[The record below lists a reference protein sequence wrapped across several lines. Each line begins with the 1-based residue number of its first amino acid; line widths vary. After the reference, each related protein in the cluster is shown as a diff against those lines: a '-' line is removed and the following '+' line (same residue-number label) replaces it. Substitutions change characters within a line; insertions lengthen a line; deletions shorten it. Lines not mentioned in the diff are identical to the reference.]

1 MLENR
6 HLHNFHLD
14 VIYTTKKR
22 GSTQGT
28 NRNKVVFLHLPVL
41 CIATLSLS
49 TLWSQADVL
58 KCSILYYSTHIVV
71 DCGRPPFVF
80 FSTSD
85 TTATTVGTV
94 ITYTCFSQRRLVGD
108 RQRTCLSSEQW
119 SGDTP
124 TCVGMKV
131 FVFAICIYGKS

>member
-1 MLENR
+1 M
-6 HLHNFHLD
+6 
-14 VIYTTKKR
+14 
-22 GSTQGT
+22 
-28 NRNKVVFLHLPVL
+28 FLRLPVL

-49 TLWSQADVL
+49 TLWSKADVL
-58 KCSILYYSTHIVV
+58 MCTIYCSTHIVV

-108 RQRTCLSSEQW
+108 RQRTCLGSGQW